1 MAMAGRPTCPWRG
14 GPHMKKGH
22 KFLKRYLVALIGCVL
37 CCQAAVGRTPPR
49 RSAQADETEAARLR
63 KRAEDAQQ
71 AGRYDEALAI
81 ALRAMALDEKER
93 GPNHPDLASSALL
106 VAEIYMD
113 RGENARAEQP
123 LDRALSI
130 RERALG
136 PEHPAVAVA
145 LNDLAL
151 LC

>member
-1 MAMAGRPTCPWRG
+1 FYEEAQDQT
-14 GPHMKKGH
+14 
-22 KFLKRYLVALIGCVL
+22 
-37 CCQAAVGRTPPR
+37 QSR
-49 RSAQADETEAARLR
+49 RSEKADETEAARLR
-63 KRAEDAQQ
+63 KRAEGAQQ
-71 AGRYDEALAI
+71 AGRYDEALDL

-113 RGENARAEQP
+113 RGDNARAEGP

-136 PEHPAVAVA
+136 PEHPDVAVPP
-145 LNDLAL
+145 NTLAV
-151 LC
+151 LCVNQGEGWRAA